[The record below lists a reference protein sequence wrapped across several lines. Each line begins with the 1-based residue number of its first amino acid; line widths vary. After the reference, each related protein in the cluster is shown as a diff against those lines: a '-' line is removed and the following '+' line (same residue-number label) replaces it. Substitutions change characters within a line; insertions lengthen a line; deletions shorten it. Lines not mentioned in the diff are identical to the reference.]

1 MTAFDIKVTPD
12 RLSERVIG
20 AAVEVHRHLGPGL
33 LESAYAGAM
42 ARELHT
48 RRIDFSSEVLIPIHY
63 KGAVLDPLMRLDLLV
78 EGQLVVELKAV
89 DAIHPVHHAQVLTY
103 LRVGNF
109 QRGLLINFNVP
120 LLRDGVR
127 RLVRD

>member
-1 MTAFDIKVTPD
+1 MKAFDIKITPD

-42 ARELHT
+42 ALELHT
-48 RRIDFSSEVLIPIHY
+48 RRIDFSSEVLIPIQY
-63 KGAVLDPLMRLDLLV
+63 KGTVLEPRLLVDLLV

-89 DAIHPVHHAQVLTY
+89 DAMLPVHHAQVLTY
-103 LRVGNF
+103 LRVGYF
-109 QRGLLINFNVP
+109 PSGLLINFNVP

-127 RLVRD
+127 RFVRD

>member
-1 MTAFDIKVTPD
+1 MTAFDLKLTPD

-20 AAVEVHRHLGPGL
+20 AAIEVHRHLGPGL

-42 ARELHT
+42 ALELHA
-48 RRIDFSSEVLIPIHY
+48 RRIDFSSEVVIPIQY
-63 KGAVLDPLMRLDLLV
+63 KGIVLDPVLRVDLLV

-89 DAIHPVHHAQVLTY
+89 DAMLPVHHAQVLTY

-109 QRGLLINFNVP
+109 QRGLLVNFNVP

-127 RLVRD
+127 RFVRD

>member
-1 MTAFDIKVTPD
+1 MTAFDIKITPD

-42 ARELHT
+42 ALELHT

-63 KGAVLDPLMRLDLLV
+63 KGTVLDPLMRLDLLV

-89 DAIHPVHHAQVLTY
+89 DATLPVHHAQVLTY

-127 RLVRD
+127 RLVCD